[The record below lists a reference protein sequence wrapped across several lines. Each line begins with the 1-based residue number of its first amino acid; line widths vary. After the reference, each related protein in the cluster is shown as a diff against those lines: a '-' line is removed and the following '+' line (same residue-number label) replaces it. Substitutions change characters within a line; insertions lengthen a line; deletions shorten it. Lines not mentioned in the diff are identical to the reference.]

1 MMGQSF
7 EENEVQNFKL
17 KLIDTPEPVTKKNAE
32 KPTTILD
39 DRFDYTP
46 AVATDLASRFKA
58 MGFKAKPKKPRFG
71 K

>member
-1 MMGQSF
+1 M
-7 EENEVQNFKL
+7 QNFKL
-17 KLIDTPEPVTKKNAE
+17 KLIDTPEANAKKSKE

-46 AVATDLASRFKA
+46 AVSTDLAARFKA
-58 MGFKAKPKKPRFG
+58 LGFKAKPKKPRFG

>member
-1 MMGQSF
+1 MGHLF
-7 EENEVQNFKL
+7 KENEVQNFKL
-17 KLIDTPEPVTKKNAE
+17 KLIDTPEPTAKKVEE

-39 DRFDYTP
+39 DRFNYTP